1 MSDNEYDME
10 WEGSQNEDG
19 WGDDPDAGS
28 NNGSDDPQIQIENN
42 FYEAEGMWKDEPQD
56 ALERFEVV
64 IMLEESRPEKSFTFN
79 SLKYMILLCAKL
91 G

>member
-28 NNGSDDPQIQIENN
+28 NNGSDDPQI
-42 FYEAEGMWKDEPQD
+42 
-56 ALERFEVV
+56 
-64 IMLEESRPEKSFTFN
+64 
-79 SLKYMILLCAKL
+79 
-91 G
+91 